1 MAKFDKNGKDTDNF
15 FCAQVF
21 NKDTDLFSPDMHRFY
36 EILFFLS
43 GNITYYIEDQ
53 ACDIESGDILII
65 DMDTLHYPQKKK
77 NARLNRIAL
86 DLDPKYVE
94 LLSTSDTDLTYCF
107 KQPRTMIHRAKCNP
121 EEYRQLIT
129 LFESLLNVQTKKFF
143 GSDVLGDA
151 FVIQLLVL
159 INKMVYNLD
168 GKLIES
174 VPVQESIV
182 NQIEYYI
189 SQKFNEDIR
198 LDQFE
203 EQFFLSKYHICR
215 KFKEAKGIS
224 IHAFLTEKRLEH
236 ALSLLKLGMPVHE
249 VYLQCGF
256 NDYSSFYRAFVK
268 KHGISP
274 KEFIKDYQ
282 TMK

>member
-1 MAKFDKNGKDTDNF
+1 M
-15 FCAQVF
+15 
-21 NKDTDLFSPDMHRFY
+21 
-36 EILFFLS
+36 
-43 GNITYYIEDQ
+43 
-53 ACDIESGDILII
+53 
-65 DMDTLHYPQKKK
+65 
-77 NARLNRIAL
+77 
-86 DLDPKYVE
+86 
-94 LLSTSDTDLTYCF
+94 
-107 KQPRTMIHRAKCNP
+107 
-121 EEYRQLIT
+121 
-129 LFESLLNVQTKKFF
+129 
-143 GSDVLGDA
+143 
-151 FVIQLLVL
+151 IQLLVL
-159 INKMVYNLD
+159 INKMFYNLD

>member
-107 KQPRTMIHRAKCNP
+107 
-121 EEYRQLIT
+121 
-129 LFESLLNVQTKKFF
+129 
-143 GSDVLGDA
+143 
-151 FVIQLLVL
+151 
-159 INKMVYNLD
+159 
-168 GKLIES
+168 
-174 VPVQESIV
+174 
-182 NQIEYYI
+182 
-189 SQKFNEDIR
+189 
-198 LDQFE
+198 
-203 EQFFLSKYHICR
+203 
-215 KFKEAKGIS
+215 
-224 IHAFLTEKRLEH
+224 
-236 ALSLLKLGMPVHE
+236 
-249 VYLQCGF
+249 
-256 NDYSSFYRAFVK
+256 
-268 KHGISP
+268 
-274 KEFIKDYQ
+274 
-282 TMK
+282 